1 MKELSNKELLD
12 IYKIVKDFI
21 KSLQDRKEELNNDR
35 EDKWEYWNYKL

>member
-35 EDKWEYWNYKL
+35 EDK

>member
-35 EDKWEYWNYKL
+35 EDKWEYWNYKF